1 MYTAIEKQNTNIVEY
16 VLYMW
21 QIEDLIRSCK
31 LDIGII
37 QSRIISKYDVSEQA
51 KEEIKKW
58 YERLIKAMKK
68 QQLEEKG
75 HLAEINE
82 LITELSFLHNS
93 LLNLYNDTA
102 YIRLHQLAE
111 NNISAL
117 QKRSGGAHICDITT
131 CLNGL
136 YGLLLLRLQKKEI
149 SKDTAQAMTTF
160 SRMLGLLSKKYHEIK
175 EGKFELPEEMKN

>member
-31 LDIGII
+31 MDIDII

-58 YERLIKAMKK
+58 YERLIKAMEK

-75 HLAEINE
+75 HLSEINE

-102 YIRLHQLAE
+102 YIRLHQLAA
-111 NNISAL
+111 NNIAEL
-117 QKRSGGAHICDITT
+117 QKRSGGKNTGDITT

-136 YGLLLLRLQKKEI
+136 YGLLLLKLQKKEV
-149 SKDTAQAMTTF
+149 SKETAEAMTTF
-160 SRMLGLLSKKYHEIK
+160 SQMLGFLSKKYREIK
-175 EGKFELPEEMKN
+175 EGKFELPEKMKN